1 MTEELETTLDQ
12 LEKEVL
18 ETIENPYSTYRVE
31 FPYSCSL
38 TIPDDGHVT
47 RITIDSR
54 SEMVRYG
61 RNEHDI
67 ELQMELDKEHGKPTY
82 AKHLLKWVGDRIG
95 FINPTEVEVSY
106 GDSHIIEPMTGED
119 IDEFR
124 DRCLNDE

>member
-1 MTEELETTLDQ
+1 MKL
-12 LEKEVL
+12 
-18 ETIENPYSTYRVE
+18 PFTYRVE

-67 ELQMELDKEHGKPTY
+67 ELQMELDQEHGKPTY

-106 GDSHIIEPMTGED
+106 GDSHIIEPMTDED
-119 IDEFR
+119 IDEFT

>member
-54 SEMVRYG
+54 SEMFANFVR
-61 RNEHDI
+61 
-67 ELQMELDKEHGKPTY
+67 
-82 AKHLLKWVGDRIG
+82 
-95 FINPTEVEVSY
+95 
-106 GDSHIIEPMTGED
+106 
-119 IDEFR
+119 
-124 DRCLNDE
+124 